1 MRFAITG
8 FLRRKHESRMGVLGV
23 LFHFIKH
30 ESRMGVLGVLFHF
43 IKHES

>member
-1 MRFAITG
+1 
-8 FLRRKHESRMGVLGV
+8 MGVLGV